1 MCIIYTHVFYLC
13 ARVWVYKYIQA
24 RAYIYRR
31 ERISEK
37 RKNVFVTI
45 AISFLYFTPHD
56 GSNGKN
62 GARVVTMCNAMQRN
76 ENHFGRVTFLPCV
89 RYHHYRRRR
98 HRPTA
103 LRFLTITV
111 TYSPAAIPPHTRP
124 TSSPLHRAPSSP
136 LPSFPLRH
144 HHRRP
149 LHDKTTL
156 WNPSATLL
164 FHHLLRQS
172 HPLSP
177 DRIPVAS
184 GTRRLHRGGRRPETR
199 WTTGRR
205 RRGGH

>member
-98 HRPTA
+98 RRPTA
-103 LRFLTITV
+103 LRFLTSHC
-111 TYSPAAIPPHTRP
+111 YLLARRP
-124 TSSPLHRAPSSP
+124 TASHPAYVDASSPRAVVTPTIISTPPPPPSPPRLDYVMKPVRHPP
-136 LPSFPLRH
+136 LP
-144 HHRRP
+144 
-149 LHDKTTL
+149 
-156 WNPSATLL
+156 PS
-164 FHHLLRQS
+164 
-172 HPLSP
+172 PP
-177 DRIPVAS
+177 P
-184 GTRRLHRGGRRPETR
+184 
-199 WTTGRR
+199 
-205 RRGGH
+205 